1 MLKNGLTTVSLSA
14 ISMVETD
21 KKTET
26 GKIAMHMSAA
36 INLTDGKTNIAET
49 IEDVALY
56 DMHYD
61 EVEKDYAE
69 FRKMVKE
76 ERDRM
81 VSGLLK

>member
-1 MLKNGLTTVSLSA
+1 
-14 ISMVETD
+14 
-21 KKTET
+21 
-26 GKIAMHMSAA
+26 MSAA